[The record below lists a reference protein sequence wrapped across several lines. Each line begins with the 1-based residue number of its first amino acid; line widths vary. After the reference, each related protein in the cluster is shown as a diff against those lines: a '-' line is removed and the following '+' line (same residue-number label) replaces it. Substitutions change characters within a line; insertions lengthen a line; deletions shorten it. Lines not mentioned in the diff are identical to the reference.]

1 MSPERKLFQAIVAQC
16 FIDAVCNLP
25 TPLNYAS
32 WSAGWHKRRTKAGLE
47 PSTAALSAAWM
58 RARTQHRA
66 IVMQIERDRK
76 EARQWLT
83 TPGRDFQLICA
94 LAGFDMDY
102 IYDNAKK
109 LELRGWTSDA
119 PIRLA
124 A

>member
-16 FIDAVCNLP
+16 FIDAIAVPPPKLDREQ
-25 TPLNYAS
+25 
-32 WSAGWHKRRTKAGLE
+32 WSKRWLERRARKGLE
-47 PSTAALSAAWM
+47 PSIPALNSAWNLAWKIN
-58 RARTQHRA
+58 RSNRTQIA
-66 IVMQIERDRK
+66 RDRD
-76 EARQWLT
+76 EARYWLT

-109 LELRGWTSDA
+109 IELRGWTSDA